1 MRRFPIW
8 TLLALATLAVAGGTP
23 GAGAQSG
30 TAAAAFAGAG
40 VSEKLGERVSP
51 DTWFWNSDGQRVE
64 IGDYLGQGRP
74 VVLNLVYHTCPML
87 CSMVLDGTAAAL
99 SETGLQIGRDFE
111 VLSVSFHPDDT
122 PERAAEAKEKYVQQ
136 VGDTPR
142 LRQHWQFL
150 TGEQAQ
156 IDRLLDD
163 VGFGV
168 RWDERQQEFA
178 HSAALILLSPDG
190 TVTRYLYG
198 LEFQPPDFRKA
209 VVEAGEGTVGNV
221 ADQVLIYCFVYDPDA
236 NSYVPHA
243 MNLMRLGGG
252 LTLLLI
258 GIGLAFYWRR
268 ERGKRAE
275 WDATLGREL
284 ASDPGV

>member
-1 MRRFPIW
+1 MVGG
-8 TLLALATLAVAGGTP
+8 AAESSGQAGDLP
-23 GAGAQSG
+23 S
-30 TAAAAFAGAG
+30 AFQGAG

-51 DTWFWNSDGQRVE
+51 DTWFYNSDGARVE

-74 VVLNLVYHTCPML
+74 VVLNMVYHTCPML
-87 CSMVLDGTAAAL
+87 CSLILDGTAQAL
-99 SETGLQIGRDFE
+99 RETGLQIGRDFE
-111 VLSVSFHPDDT
+111 VLSVSFHPADT
-122 PERAAEAKEKYVQQ
+122 PERAAEAKAKYVQQ

-142 LRQHWQFL
+142 LREHWQFL

-156 IDRLLDD
+156 IDRLLGD

-168 RWDERQQEFA
+168 RWDEQQQEFA
-178 HSAALILLSPDG
+178 HSAALIMLSPDG
-190 TVTRYLYG
+190 VVTRYLYG

-209 VVEAGEGTVGNV
+209 VIEAGEGTVGSV

-252 LTLLLI
+252 LTIVLI
-258 GIGLAFYWRR
+258 GFGLGFYWLR

-275 WDATLGREL
+275 WAAALDQEL
-284 ASDPGV
+284 APEPGL